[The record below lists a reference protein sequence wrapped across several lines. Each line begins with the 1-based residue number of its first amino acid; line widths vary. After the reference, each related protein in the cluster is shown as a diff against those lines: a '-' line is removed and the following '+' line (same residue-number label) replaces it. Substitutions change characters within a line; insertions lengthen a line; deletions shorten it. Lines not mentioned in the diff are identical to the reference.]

1 MYLEASLWRFN
12 TIHGIIYSF
21 RDYLMIQLREHQ
33 KRAVDKLREY
43 NKGQIIV
50 PTGGGKTFIAITDA
64 QRQLRYIWEWDKHF
78 KRFTE
83 PKTIIVVAPRILLA
97 EQLSANFLEHITN
110 AQVLHVHSGET
121 HHYSTTNSEA
131 IREWSIKN
139 WKKHK
144 LIFTTY
150 HSLHRIQ
157 EADIPVDTVYFDEAH
172 NSVQKNFFSATE
184 YFSNEANR
192 CYFFTATPKHS
203 ITPFKA
209 GMNDE
214 EVYGKVLCNV
224 PAPEL
229 VQKGVIL
236 PPKVIIK
243 KIENTDDSRLDSE
256 KECDNLL
263 ATIDEL
269 SVNKVLICARST
281 RQIVNLFS
289 QSAFGRELHMQGY
302 SWMFITSKTGSII
315 NGKKVNREQFFDT
328 LNTWGREDNRKFV
341 VVHHSILSEGI
352 NVPGLEAALF
362 LRNMDYITISQ
373 TIGRV
378 IRTGNES
385 KTFGLVVVPTWDRVG
400 ISTSRK
406 VSAVVDTVFKQG
418 QAAVS
423 VIKR

>member
-1 MYLEASLWRFN
+1 
-12 TIHGIIYSF
+12 
-21 RDYLMIQLREHQ
+21 
-33 KRAVDKLREY
+33 
-43 NKGQIIV
+43 
-50 PTGGGKTFIAITDA
+50 
-64 QRQLRYIWEWDKHF
+64 
-78 KRFTE
+78 
-83 PKTIIVVAPRILLA
+83 
-97 EQLSANFLEHITN
+97 
-110 AQVLHVHSGET
+110 
-121 HHYSTTNSEA
+121 
-131 IREWSIKN
+131 
-139 WKKHK
+139 
-144 LIFTTY
+144 
-150 HSLHRIQ
+150 
-157 EADIPVDTVYFDEAH
+157 
-172 NSVQKNFFSATE
+172 
-184 YFSNEANR
+184 
-192 CYFFTATPKHS
+192 
-203 ITPFKA
+203 
-209 GMNDE
+209 MNDE

-302 SWMFITSKTGSII
+302 SWMFITSKTGAII

-341 VVHHSILSEGI
+341 VLHHSILSEGI

-385 KTFGLVVVPTWDRVG
+385 KTFGLVVVTTWDRVG

-406 VSAVVDTVFKQG
+406 VSAVVDTVFQQG
-418 QAAVS
+418 EPAIS